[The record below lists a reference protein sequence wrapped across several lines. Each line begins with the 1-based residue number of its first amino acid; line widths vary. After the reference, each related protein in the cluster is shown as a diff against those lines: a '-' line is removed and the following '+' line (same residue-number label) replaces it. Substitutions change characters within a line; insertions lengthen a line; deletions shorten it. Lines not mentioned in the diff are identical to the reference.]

1 MSHLDLNPKLSA
13 NSSSKSYSRK
23 FLDNLVC
30 ADVTSRSI
38 SSHGSLS
45 GEETQEL
52 RDKVISSN
60 TAAFSAGGC
69 NPT

>member
-1 MSHLDLNPKLSA
+1 MSHLNLIFKLST
-13 NSSSKSYSRK
+13 NKEVQVL
-23 FLDNLVC
+23 FQDLFVLVP

-69 NPT
+69 KPT